1 MMMHLGRFCASYS
14 RGAGPCGS
22 GRRKDSVLV
31 LEASKRVNESP
42 TELATR

>member
-1 MMMHLGRFCASYS
+1 MHLWRLSAPFS
-14 RGAGPCGS
+14 RGAGPCGR
-22 GRRKDSVLV
+22 GRTKDSVLV